1 VSEEDD
7 PIRTSQRLSR
17 PELPKRFYE
26 KASAA
31 PEGNG
36 FALLLDGRVV
46 KTPAR
51 RAVVVGDARVAEA
64 LAAEWDQQGE
74 RIDPATMPMT
84 RIVNVAIDR
93 VGEAAAEVRAEVV
106 RYAGSDLLFYRAESP
121 DALAAMQAQ
130 KWDPLIQWAR
140 DVLGARFNL
149 AAGVVHV
156 AQPGDA
162 LAAIDRAVAA
172 FEPLSLAAVA
182 TVTTLTGS
190 AILALALAHG
200 RVSVDEAWE
209 AALVDEDWQMHQW
222 GRDEAAMAARAFRWR
237 EMQAAALILSRR

>member
-1 VSEEDD
+1 VSEGDD

-17 PELPKRFYE
+17 PELPKRFYQT
-26 KASAA
+26 ASAG
-31 PEGNG
+31 PHEGG

-51 RAVVVGDARVAEA
+51 RAVVVANAGVAAA
-64 LAAEWDQQGE
+64 LAAEWDSQGE
-74 RIDPATMPMT
+74 RIDPSTMPLT

-93 VGEAAAEVRAEVV
+93 VSEAAAEVRGEIV

-156 AQPGDA
+156 AQPVEA
-162 LAAIDRAVAA
+162 LEAVDRAVAA
-172 FEPLSLAAVA
+172 FDPLVLAAVA

-200 RVSVDEAWE
+200 RISVEDAWE
-209 AALVDEDWQMHQW
+209 AALIDEEWQMRQW

-237 EMQAAALILSRR
+237 EVQAAALILGP